1 MGRAWMRWRS
11 PAQKD
16 SLPSWNA
23 ATMRNLRGGER
34 RTPSRPDRRHRRSRS
49 NLQPYSSIK
58 MEALLWCDCS
68 LDTFTWSALRFPV
81 AGPEH
86 GAEYT
91 SPGSRSTRAFWQRRR
106 RAQIPGG
113 KECGHLHNSRRWL
126 YALGT
131 MKSGGDTK
139 TPETHGSSSLRR
151 DVLVK
156 NDSEQQH
163 LGKLAL
169 WELPADTWGGKRNET
184 MARARFQWHT
194 QFV

>member
-34 RTPSRPDRRHRRSRS
+34 RTPSRPDRRHRRSRY

-106 RAQIPGG
+106 RRKSQEG
-113 KECGHLHNSRRWL
+113 KNVVICIILGDDYTLWGQWSLGETQRHRRRT
-126 YALGT
+126 A
-131 MKSGGDTK
+131 
-139 TPETHGSSSLRR
+139 
-151 DVLVK
+151 
-156 NDSEQQH
+156 
-163 LGKLAL
+163 
-169 WELPADTWGGKRNET
+169 PA
-184 MARARFQWHT
+184 H
-194 QFV
+194 